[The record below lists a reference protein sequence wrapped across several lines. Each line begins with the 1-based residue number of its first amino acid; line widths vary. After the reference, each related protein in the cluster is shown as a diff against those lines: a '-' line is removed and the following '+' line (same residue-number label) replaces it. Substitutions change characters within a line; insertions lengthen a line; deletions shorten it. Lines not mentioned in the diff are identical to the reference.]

1 MIENFSI
8 TSKVAVT
15 LDANS
20 GSTIHPLFTY
30 TPYTLNGYRVIN
42 ESLVLSNINAIGYI
56 YSLPVVE
63 FPTFALD
70 ASDSEQLL
78 TAINLEW
85 QGHRI
90 QLDALIQVG
99 IGNVYKRIK
108 SYSLTNPAPYPYKE
122 FTLDEQ
128 RLGNDCM
135 LGLQIRNVGYGLLQN
150 GSSGSDVITVS
161 ADLTRNLV
169 IEGASTNGNK
179 IDNTITTTA
188 SAIVN
193 NNTSRNGISFF
204 NNSSEVVYVD
214 TIPSVSSSSYS
225 VLLNPGD
232 YYEAPS
238 PVYTGQ
244 YWAVISSGSA
254 SINIREFN

>member
-8 TSKVAVT
+8 TSKVSVT
-15 LDANS
+15 LNADS
-20 GSTIHPLFTY
+20 GATVHPLFTY
-30 TPYTLNGYRVIN
+30 APFILNGYRVIN
-42 ESLVLSNINAIGYI
+42 ESLVLSNINAIAYI
-56 YSLPVVE
+56 YSLPIVA

-85 QGHRI
+85 QGHRV

-99 IGNVYKRIK
+99 IGNVYQRIK
-108 SYSLTNPAPYPYKE
+108 SYSLTNPSPYPYKE
-122 FTLDEQ
+122 FTLDNQ
-128 RLGNDCM
+128 QLGNNCM

-150 GSSGSDVITVS
+150 SSNGSDVITVS

-169 IEGASTNGNK
+169 IESVSSSGSK

-214 TIPSVSSSSYS
+214 TIPSVSSSSYL

-232 YYEAPS
+232 YYEAPK
-238 PVYTGQ
+238 PIYTGQ
-244 YWAVISSGSA
+244 YWAVTSSGSA

>member
-1 MIENFSI
+1 MIENFSV

-20 GSTIHPLFTY
+20 GSTVHPLFTY

-42 ESLVLSNINAIGYI
+42 ESLSLSNVNAIAYI
-56 YSLPVVE
+56 YSLPVVA

-99 IGNVYKRIK
+99 SGSTYQRVK
-108 SYSLTNPAPYPYKE
+108 SYSLTNPNPYPYKE
-122 FTLDEQ
+122 FLLDNQ
-128 RLGNDCM
+128 QLGNNCM

-150 GSSGSDVITVS
+150 GSSGSDTVTVS
-161 ADLTRNLV
+161 ADLTHNLV
-169 IEGASTNGNK
+169 IESASSSGNK

-193 NNTSRNGISFF
+193 TNTSRNGISFF
-204 NNSSEVVYVD
+204 NNSSTVIYID
-214 TIPSVSSSSYS
+214 TVSTVSSSSYWIK
-225 VLLNPGD
+225 LNPGD
-232 YYEAPS
+232 YEEAPL
-238 PVYTGQ
+238 PIYTGQ
-244 YWAVISSGSA
+244 YWAVSASGSA